1 MQSGITASADLH
13 NAFTAF
19 TSDDSQFC
27 LPINITSESL
37 TPLPSIAFS
46 SSTFSKSLSSLDELL
61 TPTTPLYLLLRK
73 APSQGEL
80 VAVTYIPSR
89 APVRQKTLFASTRA
103 TLVRELGSEKFA
115 ETIFLTER
123 EEILDPAQWHERA
136 GTTTSTSNAAGGHA
150 HTGLLS
156 TEERELQAV
165 KRAEEEERH
174 GTRGRD
180 LMGQGGSGAQ
190 YTSGT
195 AGSAGKGIQM
205 KITDEAKSA
214 IAELSRA
221 SAGTVVQLGIE
232 ISTETLTLSDSKTG
246 VSAGAVVGLIP
257 SDRPSYTFYSVENG
271 ALFLYVC
278 PGTSKVKERMVYA
291 SSRRGL
297 LHVAETEGVKV
308 LKRLEAGGPDELGG
322 ERIEEEVKSLSDAGG
337 VGAEGDGDAESAPGS
352 GTATPRGG
360 FARPKRP
367 GGR

>member
-1 MQSGITASADLH
+1 MQSGITASAELH
-13 NAFTAF
+13 NAFTKF
-19 TSDDSQFC
+19 TSDDAQFC
-27 LPINITSESL
+27 LPITITSESL

-46 SSTFSKSLSSLDELL
+46 SSTFSKALSSLDSLL
-61 TPTTPLYLLLRK
+61 TPTIPLYLLLRK
-73 APSQGEL
+73 APSQREL
-80 VAVTYIPSR
+80 IAVTYIPSR

-103 TLVRELGSEKFA
+103 TLIRELGSEKFA
-115 ETIFLTER
+115 ETVFLTER
-123 EEILDPAQWHERA
+123 EEILDPAQWDERA
-136 GTTTSTSNAAGGHA
+136 GTSTTTSTAGSHA

-190 YTSGT
+190 YASGG
-195 AGSAGKGIQM
+195 AGGAGKGIQM
-205 KITDEAKSA
+205 KVTDDAKSA
-214 IAELSRA
+214 IAGLA
-221 SAGTVVQLGIE
+221 SAGAGTVVQLGIE
-232 ISTETLTLSDSKTG
+232 ISTETLTLSDSKAG

-271 ALFLYVC
+271 AVFIYVC

-297 LHVAETEGVKV
+297 LHVAEMEGVKV

-322 ERIEEEVKSLSDAGG
+322 GRIEDEVKSLAGDG
-337 VGAEGDGDAESAPGS
+337 GLGAEGDGDAESAPAS
-352 GTATPRGG
+352 GTATPRGA

-367 GGR
+367 GRR